1 VTDAELV
8 ELARNGDRHACDQLV
23 DRHQMAV
30 YRAAYAALRVAEDAE
45 EVAQDAFVRA
55 FAALGR
61 YRGDAS
67 FKTWLLKIAWRRALT
82 RRRRNLWLMRRE
94 PIDDVAIVAD
104 RTASPE
110 EQALAADLHR
120 HLRRFIA
127 QLPRKLRDVLLLEQT
142 GECDYEEIASMLDMP
157 VGTVKW
163 RISEARRRL
172 RGELARVG
180 YDQRR

>member
-1 VTDAELV
+1 
-8 ELARNGDRHACDQLV
+8 
-23 DRHQMAV
+23 
-30 YRAAYAALRVAEDAE
+30 
-45 EVAQDAFVRA
+45 
-55 FAALGR
+55 
-61 YRGDAS
+61 
-67 FKTWLLKIAWRRALT
+67 
-82 RRRRNLWLMRRE
+82 
-94 PIDDVAIVAD
+94 
-104 RTASPE
+104 
-110 EQALAADLHR
+110 
-120 HLRRFIA
+120 LRRFIA